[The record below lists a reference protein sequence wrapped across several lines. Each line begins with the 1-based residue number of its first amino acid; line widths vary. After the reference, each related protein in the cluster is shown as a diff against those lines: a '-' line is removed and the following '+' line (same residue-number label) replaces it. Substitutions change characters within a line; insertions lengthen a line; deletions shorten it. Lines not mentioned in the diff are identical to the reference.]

1 MGAHQVLVAQF
12 EPRRGHRAG
21 HHVLASAE
29 IVGVVGVSGRA
40 VGQHHRRLPGPA
52 GAPGALRVVRRGGRD
67 VAHADDVEAFD
78 VDAELHRRRAVQH
91 RQFGVAEPVL
101 ALLAFGRLDLRG
113 VLAGLQTDQDLGGL
127 GVEPAEER
135 VDAALGLVAAD
146 RVGCAVFACGGMPF
160 DQAGLDPVA
169 GAAVGLGDPGED
181 AGVGHRVQ
189 QCFDDGL
196 GVGGLEG
203 LIVQRETVGP
213 AQPAPVGAQ
222 PGHIQ
227 VRRRSP
233 ARTWAARR
241 GRRCPS
247 RHRSHPTAPTAPS
260 ASPGWPA

>member
-1 MGAHQVLVAQF
+1 MPTTLRLLMST
-12 EPRRGHRAG
+12 P
-21 HHVLASAE
+21 SS
-29 IVGVVGVSGRA
+29 IVGEQYSTGSLAWLNRSSRSWRLVGSTCAVCSRA
-40 VGQHHRRLPGPA
+40 SRPTRPW
-52 GAPGALRVVRRGGRD
+52 
-67 VAHADDVEAFD
+67 
-78 VDAELHRRRAVQH
+78 AV
-91 RQFGVAEPVL
+91 F
-101 ALLAFGRLDLRG
+101 
-113 VLAGLQTDQDLGGL
+113 

-135 VDAALGLVAAD
+135 VDAALGLVATD

-203 LIVQRETVGP
+203 LIVQRETAGP

-233 ARTWAARR
+233 ARTWGARP

-247 RHRSHPTAPTAPS
+247 KHRSPPRAPTAPS